1 MSCST
6 TSASGTP
13 ITSLP
18 LASSVALTDTLLG
31 VVTSGG
37 VTTAQQVSVGIL
49 SSAIASG
56 AGLTD
61 AVTAAQNAAQTAA
74 NAATAAGNNAAATVS
89 AMRGV
94 AGGVA
99 ALDSAGH
106 LALSDGSK
114 LVSVLTVTSANQS
127 TPAILSPDI
136 PLSDQT
142 QIGTGGTILADI
154 ITRADALP
162 SGTYYVDQNDVV
174 RRARTVGTLPDD
186 VTVNGGVYIAGSS
199 TLPAGLTSDGS
210 VIITD
215 GTVYFPNTW
224 NNNGVLCAAGV

>member
-1 MSCST
+1 M

-31 VVTSGG
+31 VVTSGSE
-37 VTTAQQVSVGIL
+37 TTAQQVSVGIL
-49 SSAIASG
+49 GSAIASG
-56 AGLTD
+56 A
-61 AVTAAQNAAQTAA
+61 
-74 NAATAAGNNAAATVS
+74 ATAASNNAAATVS

-99 ALDSAGH
+99 ALDGAGH
-106 LALSDGSK
+106 LALSDGAK
-114 LVSVLTVTSANQS
+114 LVSVLTVTSATQS

-154 ITRADALP
+154 IARADALP

-174 RRARTVGTLPDD
+174 RRARIVGTLPDD

-199 TLPAGLTSDGS
+199 TLPAGLTSEGD

-224 NNNGVLCAAGV
+224 NNNGVLCTAGV

>member
-1 MSCST
+1 MSCSM

-37 VTTAQQVSVGIL
+37 ETTAQQVSVGIL
-49 SSAIASG
+49 GSAIAS
-56 AGLTD
+56 D
-61 AVTAAQNAAQTAA
+61 
-74 NAATAAGNNAAATVS
+74 AATAAGNNAAATVS

-106 LALSDGSK
+106 LALSDGAK
-114 LVSVLTVTSANQS
+114 LVSVLTVTSATQS

-162 SGTYYVDQNDVV
+162 SGTYYVDQNDIV

-199 TLPAGLTSDGS
+199 TLPAGLTSEGD

>member
-1 MSCST
+1 M

-37 VTTAQQVSVGIL
+37 ETTAQQVSVGIL
-49 SSAIASG
+49 GSAIAS
-56 AGLTD
+56 D
-61 AVTAAQNAAQTAA
+61 
-74 NAATAAGNNAAATVS
+74 AATAAGNNAAATVS

-106 LALSDGSK
+106 LALSDGAK
-114 LVSVLTVTSANQS
+114 LVSVLTVTSATQS

-162 SGTYYVDQNDVV
+162 SGTYYVDQNDIV

-199 TLPAGLTSDGS
+199 TLPAGLTSEGD

>member
-1 MSCST
+1 MCS
-6 TSASGTP
+6 
-13 ITSLP
+13 
-18 LASSVALTDTLLG
+18 
-31 VVTSGG
+31 
-37 VTTAQQVSVGIL
+37 
-49 SSAIASG
+49 
-56 AGLTD
+56 
-61 AVTAAQNAAQTAA
+61 
-74 NAATAAGNNAAATVS
+74 
-89 AMRGV
+89 
-94 AGGVA
+94 
-99 ALDSAGH
+99 
-106 LALSDGSK
+106 SD
-114 LVSVLTVTSANQS
+114 LS

-199 TLPAGLTSDGS
+199 TLPAGLTSEGD

>member
-1 MSCST
+1 M

-37 VTTAQQVSVGIL
+37 ETTAQQVSVGIL
-49 SSAIASG
+49 GSAIASG
-56 AGLTD
+56 
-61 AVTAAQNAAQTAA
+61 
-74 NAATAAGNNAAATVS
+74 AATAAGNNAAATVS

-106 LALSDGSK
+106 LALSDGAK
-114 LVSVLTVTSANQS
+114 LVSVLTVTSATQS

-162 SGTYYVDQNDVV
+162 SGTYYVDQNDIV

-199 TLPAGLTSDGS
+199 TLPAGLTSEGD